1 VAQFQFIGLT
11 EIRARYGDRW
21 AEKRERVNAHAH
33 HFISRRLAPDDV
45 LLAGTD
51 GFLLVFGADSGS
63 FAEAATNRIANEIN
77 AYCLGEPDLDD
88 IQLGA
93 QHQAMSLDRF
103 AQVFGPALTAAH
115 QTAPPQ
121 RPAAVAMGD
130 TPIGEA
136 QRGALAMCFTSP
148 LDPATGFAMDWDQT
162 RHRHAEMDTR
172 VTAAVEQARA
182 SNLRVGVGGN
192 LHAEHARGFKPVTS
206 SP

>member
-1 VAQFQFIGLT
+1 M
-11 EIRARYGDRW
+11 
-21 AEKRERVNAHAH
+21 NAHTH
-33 HFISRRLAPDDV
+33 NFISRRLAPDDV
-45 LLAGTD
+45 LLAGAD
-51 GFLLVFGADSGS
+51 GFLLVFGPGSGS
-63 FAEAATNRIANEIN
+63 FAEAATNRIAREIN

-93 QHQAMSLDRF
+93 QHQAMTLDRF
-103 AQVFGPALTAAH
+103 AQVCGPALTAAH
-115 QTAPPQ
+115 QTAPPAPQ
-121 RPAAVAMGD
+121 RPAAVAMGYP
-130 TPIGEA
+130 PIREA

-148 LDPATGFAMDWDQT
+148 LDPATDFAMDWDQT

-172 VTAAVEQARA
+172 VTAAVQQARA